1 MNTQAIQKKL
11 DEYME
16 TATPEQIVKEFED
29 LGVEFVNIN
38 NMNLIQQL
46 QQTSKWKEFDAW
58 YEIWRQ
64 SHSKNYH
71 TFNLSVFKEYCID
84 IQKGVFEKFI
94 ESRGYNVEKQLHDI
108 PYEERAEMSEKELLK
123 VRYKEAW
130 FIRTAVI
137 VSDTYTPV
145 CLNPIDN
152 YLNRV
157 IPFDSFEELLIWY
170 FNN

>member
-1 MNTQAIQKKL
+1 M
-11 DEYME
+11 D
-16 TATPEQIVKEFED
+16 
-29 LGVEFVNIN
+29 
-38 NMNLIQQL
+38 LIQQL
-46 QQTSKWKEFDAW
+46 QQTPKWKEFDAW
-58 YEIWRQ
+58 YTEQ
-64 SHSKNYH
+64 
-71 TFNLSVFKEYCID
+71 EYCLPLRFIELPLEFT
-84 IQKGVFEKFI
+84 KGVFEKFI

-157 IPFDSFEELLIWY
+157 VPFNSFEELLIWY

>member
-1 MNTQAIQKKL
+1 
-11 DEYME
+11 
-16 TATPEQIVKEFED
+16 
-29 LGVEFVNIN
+29 
-38 NMNLIQQL
+38 MNLIQQL
-46 QQTSKWKEFDAW
+46 TTSSKWKEFMDW
-58 YEIWRQ
+58 YETN
-64 SHSKNYH
+64 KE
-71 TFNLSVFKEYCID
+71 FNDPSLPIFLSYSLMC
-84 IQKGVFEKFI
+84 QKRVFEKFI

-130 FIRTAVI
+130 FIRTVVI

-157 IPFDSFEELLIWY
+157 IPFDSLEELLIWY